1 VQPLEAIV
9 QTIQQERDR
18 MIEAG
23 LPGAFV
29 YGEEANGASRFFT
42 AGFAALFHEGFNAE
56 GPQPSARHSR
66 PASNHEAGCSA

>member
-1 VQPLEAIV
+1 VKGMHRGMFV
-9 QTIQQERDR
+9 D
-18 MIEAG
+18 AG

-29 YGEEANGASRFFT
+29 YGEEAHGASRFFT

-66 PASNHEAGCSA
+66 PASNHEAGRSA